1 MTYTRTF
8 FGNRR
13 AVLGGQPLELSQPA
27 ERPCSLVSK
36 ARACGYVE
44 ELELR
49 AAIAQEAKRG
59 GVEPCAAHDAQL
71 A

>member
-49 AAIAQEAKRG
+49 SGDEIAEEIQEFFRG
-59 GVEPCAAHDAQL
+59 QS
-71 A
+71 